1 MTWIRID
8 NRLIHG
14 QVIET
19 WIPYTRAKHLLV
31 VNDEFADDV
40 LRQQIATLAIP
51 DRISVDFIHVKEIVS
66 FARNHAMPDTL
77 IIVADCE
84 DAKRIHDEGFAFESI
99 NIGNLHYS
107 PGKKQLCDH
116 IAISDD
122 DEKCLKF
129 FANEEIT
136 LDFRCVPNQPLQI
149 KGL

>member
-1 MTWIRID
+1 MAWIRID

-19 WIPYTRAKHLLV
+19 WIPYTNAKHLLV
-31 VNDEFADDV
+31 VNDDFADDV

-51 DRISVDFIHVKEIVS
+51 GRISVDFIHVADIMSYAQHNNLQE
-66 FARNHAMPDTL
+66 TL
-77 IIVADCE
+77 IIVADCD
-84 DAKRIHDEGFAFESI
+84 DAKRIHDEGFSFESI
-99 NIGNLHYS
+99 NIGNLHYA

-116 IAISDD
+116 IAISDH
-122 DEKCLKF
+122 DEECLKF
-129 FANEEIT
+129 FANHEII

>member
-1 MTWIRID
+1 MTWVRID

-31 VNDEFADDV
+31 VNDEFAEDV

-51 DRISVDFIHVKEIVS
+51 DRISVDFIRVSEIVD
-66 FARNHAMPDTL
+66 FARNNAMPETL

-84 DAKRIHDEGFAFESI
+84 DAKRIHDEGFMFDSI

-116 IAISDD
+116 IAISND
-122 DEKCLKF
+122 DEACLKY

>member
-1 MTWIRID
+1 MTWVRID

-40 LRQQIATLAIP
+40 LRQQIATLAVP
-51 DRISVDFIHVKEIVS
+51 DRISVDFIHVSEIVD
-66 FARNHAMPDTL
+66 FARNNPMPETL

-84 DAKRIHDEGFAFESI
+84 DAKRIHDEGFMFESI

-116 IAISDD
+116 IAISND
-122 DEKCLKF
+122 DEECLKF